1 MFIIEV
7 KDTGV
12 NAALNALIG
21 KLGNM
26 QPVLK
31 EIGEDIM
38 ERAKL
43 RFASSTGPDGRPWK
57 PNSRATIEAYLE
69 RKSGAYASFSNISGA
84 YKNGHYSDITTREV
98 IRKMGRSR
106 VGDKKGY
113 YLKDGTLSKR
123 SQNLMMS
130 KKPLIGESRSL
141 SNQFHV
147 RADANSVTV
156 GNSMIYA
163 AIQQFGGTKAQFK
176 NLWGDI
182 PARPFLPIRE
192 NGFLYSDERDLILEQ
207 INRYLAK

>member
-1 MFIIEV
+1 MFTIDV

-12 NAALNALIG
+12 RDALTSLS
-21 KLGNM
+21 KKFGNM
-26 QPVLK
+26 QPVMQA
-31 EIGEDIM
+31 IGDDIM

-43 RFASSTGPDGRPWK
+43 RFTTGTGPDGRRWA
-57 PNSRATIEAYLE
+57 PNARSTIEAYIGSQ
-69 RKSGAYASFSNISGA
+69 RGFGKSRFDG
-84 YKNGHYSDITTREV
+84 
-98 IRKMGRSR
+98 GR
-106 VGDKKGY
+106 GINNKGQG
-113 YLKDGTLSKR
+113 LAI
-123 SQNLMMS
+123 S

-192 NGFLYSDERDLILEQ
+192 NGFLYSDESDLILKQ
-207 INRYLAK
+207 INEYLAK